1 MKIQPR
7 LRDLTARLLRGR
19 GSRARYGLEL
29 ERPILIRQ
37 SAARRRACPC
47 AARSPRQQEAADGA
61 FLLAE
66 IDGELVAAVPLDA
79 DAEPVKDPFRATA
92 NIRELLGL
100 QAGHGRRHRDT
111 HAWAKSRR
119 PRE

>member
-7 LRDLTARLLRGR
+7 LRDLTARLLRVR

-37 SAARRRACPC
+37 SAADDEPALARL
-47 AARSPRQQEAADGA
+47 AALDSRKLPDGA

-100 QAGHGRRHRDT
+100 QAGHVRRHRDT
-111 HAWAKSRR
+111 HA
-119 PRE
+119 